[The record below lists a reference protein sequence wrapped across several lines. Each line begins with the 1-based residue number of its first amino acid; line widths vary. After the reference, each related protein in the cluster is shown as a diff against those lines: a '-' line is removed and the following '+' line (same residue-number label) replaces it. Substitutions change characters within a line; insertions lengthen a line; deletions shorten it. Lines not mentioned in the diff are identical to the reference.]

1 MPYHT
6 IPSSRHAMTP
16 PLPCSRRTG
25 HAAATRRHAC
35 GHLPPSPV
43 LASSLYGFT
52 LQPVPGQRRLTS
64 PSPRSFSIGGE
75 EARRRG
81 GSDINPPRQS
91 NRGGGFVR
99 PRFHPKTSSNH
110 GGQSSSSHTHTL
122 THSHHNTTPA
132 AAARGPPRVALFRR
146 KRKRNHGRDSPP
158 SSQEENKTEQ
168 PNHRGSQ
175 DTHGHGAGKAAS
187 VRNYSG
193 LLTSKRS
200 DGISLSGNTCM
211 GVLSC

>member
-81 GSDINPPRQS
+81 AVTSTHPDKATAAAASFDLGST
-91 NRGGGFVR
+91 
-99 PRFHPKTSSNH
+99 PKLAATTAGNH
-110 GGQSSSSHTHTL
+110 HHHTHTHTH

-132 AAARGPPRVALFRR
+132 AAARGPPPRVALFRR
-146 KRKRNHGRDSPP
+146 KRKRNHGMDSLLPP
-158 SSQEENKTEQ
+158 RRKRT
-168 PNHRGSQ
+168 
-175 DTHGHGAGKAAS
+175 K
-187 VRNYSG
+187 RNNPTTG
-193 LLTSKRS
+193 DHKIPTGTGRARPQACA
-200 DGISLSGNTCM
+200 IIPVC
-211 GVLSC
+211 

>member
-1 MPYHT
+1 
-6 IPSSRHAMTP
+6 MTP

-110 GGQSSSSHTHTL
+110 GGQSSSPHTHTHTHTL
-122 THSHHNTTPA
+122 THTTTPHQRRQHEAPPVWRCSA
-132 AAARGPPRVALFRR
+132 ASENEITAGTLLPPRR
-146 KRKRNHGRDSPP
+146 KRTKRNNPTTGDHKIPTGTGRARPQACAIIP
-158 SSQEENKTEQ
+158 
-168 PNHRGSQ
+168 
-175 DTHGHGAGKAAS
+175 
-187 VRNYSG
+187 V
-193 LLTSKRS
+193 
-200 DGISLSGNTCM
+200 C
-211 GVLSC
+211 

>member
-110 GGQSSSSHTHTL
+110 GGQSSSPHTHTH
-122 THSHHNTTPA
+122 THSLTPQHHTSGGSTRPPPPCGAVPPQAKTKSRQGLSSLLAGREQNGTTQPPGITRYPR
-132 AAARGPPRVALFRR
+132 ARGGQGRKRAQLFRFV
-146 KRKRNHGRDSPP
+146 NI
-158 SSQEENKTEQ
+158 
-168 PNHRGSQ
+168 
-175 DTHGHGAGKAAS
+175 KAE
-187 VRNYSG
+187 
-193 LLTSKRS
+193 
-200 DGISLSGNTCM
+200 
-211 GVLSC
+211 

>member
-81 GSDINPPRQS
+81 AVTSTHPDKATAAAASFDLGSTPKLAATTAGNHH
-91 NRGGGFVR
+91 
-99 PRFHPKTSSNH
+99 HPT
-110 GGQSSSSHTHTL
+110 HTHTH
-122 THSHHNTTPA
+122 THSLTPQHHTSGGSTRPPPCGAVPPQAKTKSRQGLSSLLAGREQNGTTQPPGITRYPR
-132 AAARGPPRVALFRR
+132 ARGGQGRKRAQLFRFV
-146 KRKRNHGRDSPP
+146 NI
-158 SSQEENKTEQ
+158 
-168 PNHRGSQ
+168 
-175 DTHGHGAGKAAS
+175 KAE
-187 VRNYSG
+187 
-193 LLTSKRS
+193 
-200 DGISLSGNTCM
+200 
-211 GVLSC
+211 